1 MENSM
6 FKHINDDANQKD
18 LEKLW
23 GDSLRKLT
31 PKQRQLVVDTLKNL
45 KIREFDAANLNV
57 G

>member
-1 MENSM
+1 M
-6 FKHINDDANQKD
+6 FRHINDDANQKE

-31 PKQRQLVVDTLKNL
+31 PKQRQLVVETLKNL
-45 KIREFDAANLNV
+45 KIREFEGANFIV